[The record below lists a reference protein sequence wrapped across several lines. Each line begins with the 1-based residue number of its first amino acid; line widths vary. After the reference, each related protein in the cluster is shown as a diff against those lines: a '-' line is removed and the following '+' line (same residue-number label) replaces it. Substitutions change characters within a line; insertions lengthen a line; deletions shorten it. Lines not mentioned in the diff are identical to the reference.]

1 MAMNGL
7 KQTIWEYWTAHEVE
21 VKSHVLSCSCDCCS
35 HFEVKGRT
43 AGLAASWMKTKT

>member
-21 VKSHVLSCSCDCCS
+21 VKSHVVVL
-35 HFEVKGRT
+35 F
-43 AGLAASWMKTKT
+43 M